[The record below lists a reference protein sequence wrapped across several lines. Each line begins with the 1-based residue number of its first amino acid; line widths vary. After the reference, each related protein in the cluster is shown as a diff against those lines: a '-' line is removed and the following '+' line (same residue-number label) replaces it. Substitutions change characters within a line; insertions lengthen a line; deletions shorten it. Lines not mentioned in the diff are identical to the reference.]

1 MTLTWPTSCFLSPN
15 TQPNFVV
22 RALFMCDILLMP
34 KTSHTF
40 WFANIISCPFSSFLL
55 HNKSLRR
62 VNFIAWFFGK
72 IERWNCIYGSYCS
85 YYFDKTSSWRMG
97 ENFFFQPLTFCYIFC
112 LREALCIAICFELFV
127 WDIMYVYG
135 VRT

>member
-1 MTLTWPTSCFLSPN
+1 MTITWPTSCFLSPC

-22 RALFMCDILLMP
+22 RALFMCDILLIP

-40 WFANIISCPFSSFLL
+40 WFANIISCPYVRWFFSSFLP

-62 VNFIAWFFGK
+62 VNFISCFFVE
-72 IERWNCIYGSYCS
+72 IERWVRWHCIYGSCCS

-97 ENFFFQPLTFCYIFC
+97 ENFLFPTLNFLLYLLNHLFQGFASWRIF
-112 LREALCIAICFELFV
+112 
-127 WDIMYVYG
+127 
-135 VRT
+135 T